1 MSNFEKISAE
11 VLAVLKEIPKSQF
24 DKIPPK
30 VIEMLEKNKNHS
42 NEIKIDTNKKLEE
55 QNISKE
61 AKDII
66 FLLGLNYWL
75 TEEERK
81 EVLIK
86 LNENER
92 ALREKYNVEDLFK
105 TNKLE
110 QKNLKEAEQKQALVE
125 RKENF
130 FTKIIKKIK
139 NFCVKL
145 VT

>member
-30 VIEMLEKNKNHS
+30 VIEMLEKNKNNS

-92 ALREKYNVEDLFK
+92 ALKEKYNVENIFKKASANKEKSVNNVSIIEKKERWYKKIFKKILKLFK
-105 TNKLE
+105 K
-110 QKNLKEAEQKQALVE
+110 
-125 RKENF
+125 
-130 FTKIIKKIK
+130 
-139 NFCVKL
+139 
-145 VT
+145 

>member
-30 VIEMLEKNKNHS
+30 VIEMLEKNKNNS

-92 ALREKYNVEDLFK
+92 ALKEKYNVENLLK
-105 TNKLE
+105 TNKSE
-110 QKNLKEAEQKQALVE
+110 QKDLKEFEQEQELIE
-125 RKENF
+125 YKESF
-130 FTKIIKKIK
+130 FTKIVNKIK
-139 NFCVKL
+139 SFFIK
-145 VT
+145 

>member
-1 MSNFEKISAE
+1 MSNFEKISTE

-30 VIEMLEKNKNHS
+30 VIEMFEKNKSHT

-86 LNENER
+86 LNENEK
-92 ALREKYNVEDLFK
+92 ALKEKYNVENLLK
-105 TNKLE
+105 TNKSE
-110 QKNLKEAEQKQALVE
+110 QKDLKEFEQEQELTE
-125 RKENF
+125 YKEGF
-130 FTKIIKKIK
+130 FTKIVNKIK
-139 NFCVKL
+139 SYFIK
-145 VT
+145 